1 MRHGKERGDYAA
13 PLAFEGP
20 LKGLKKERWPYSCVF
35 EEMKVAKF
43 CDRNKCADISALLL
57 ALKDKPAFTSLKPF
71 QLLKTRFSSCIQHLA
86 PLYSL
91 I

>member
-20 LKGLKKERWPYSCVF
+20 LKGLKEERWPYSRAF

-43 CDRNKCADISALLL
+43 VTGISAQ
-57 ALKDKPAFTSLKPF
+57 TSQPY
-71 QLLKTRFSSCIQHLA
+71 CW
-86 PLYSL
+86 P
-91 I
+91 

>member
-43 CDRNKCADISALLL
+43 CDRNKCADILALLL
-57 ALKDKPAFTSLKPF
+57 ALKDKPVFTSLK
-71 QLLKTRFSSCIQHLA
+71 LFSYWKQGFRAVFSI
-86 PLYSL
+86 
-91 I
+91 

>member
-43 CDRNKCADISALLL
+43 CDRNKCADILALLP
-57 ALKDKPAFTSLKPF
+57 ALKDKPAFTSLK
-71 QLLKTRFSSCIQHLA
+71 LFS
-86 PLYSL
+86 YSKQGFRAVFS

>member
-43 CDRNKCADISALLL
+43 CDRNKCADILALLL
-57 ALKDKPAFTSLKPF
+57 ALKDKPAFTKQIGLSW
-71 QLLKTRFSSCIQHLA
+71 
-86 PLYSL
+86 LYKCMVGHSN
-91 I
+91 IPRQYPE

>member
-57 ALKDKPAFTSLKPF
+57 ALKDKPAFTSLK
-71 QLLKTRFSSCIQHLA
+71 LFSYWKQGFRAVFSI
-86 PLYSL
+86 
-91 I
+91 